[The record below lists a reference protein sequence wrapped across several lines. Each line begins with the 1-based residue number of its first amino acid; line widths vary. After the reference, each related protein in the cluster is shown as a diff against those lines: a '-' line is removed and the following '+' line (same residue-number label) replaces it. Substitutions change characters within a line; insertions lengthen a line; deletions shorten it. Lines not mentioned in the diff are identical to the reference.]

1 MADTDPKAEVTTGG
15 RDTAAIDKARKDE
28 AAKQKAVV
36 DAVFKATHYAKGNPI
51 PIVPPEA

>member
-36 DAVFKATHYAKGNPI
+36 DAVFKATHDAKGNPI